1 MMKQGQLSITAIIL
15 TYNEEANLGKCLK
28 SVAGLVNEIIVVDSG
43 STDTTKRIAE
53 TFGAKFVVHTF
64 KNQAEQFNWA
74 LANTNPQ
81 GEWIMRLDADEE
93 LLPELKKEIAEKL
106 PALEAGTNGVVLR
119 RRTYFLGKWMRH
131 GGIYPTK
138 LLRIFR
144 RGKGSSEVRE
154 MDEHL
159 ILTEGSAVEFNN
171 DFIDDNRKPLREWFV
186 KHRGYAK
193 REASVY
199 WRERNADIADV
210 HEGQAGERR
219 QSKKIYYSFPPFIRA
234 FIFFLYR
241 YVIKL
246 GFLDGAKGFLFAVLQ
261 VLWYRSLVDI
271 EILRLWRVGAHN

>member
-1 MMKQGQLSITAIIL
+1 MMKQGQSSITAIIL
-15 TYNEEANLGKCLK
+15 TFNEEANLRKCLT
-28 SVAGLVNEIIVVDSG
+28 SIAGLVSEIIVVDSG
-43 STDTTKRIAE
+43 STDATKKIAE

-93 LLPELKKEIAEKL
+93 LLPELKKEIGEKL
-106 PALEAGTNGVVLR
+106 STLEAGVNGVILR

-138 LLRIFR
+138 QLRIFR
-144 RGKGSSEVRE
+144 RGKGMSEERE

-159 ILTEGSAVEFNN
+159 ILNEGRAVEFDN
-171 DFIDDNRKPLREWFV
+171 DFIDDNRKPLKEWFA

-193 REASVY
+193 REARVY
-199 WRERNADIADV
+199 WKERKADCAEV
-210 HEGQAGERR
+210 AEGQAGERR
-219 QSKKIYYSFPPFIRA
+219 RSKKLYYSFPPYIRA
-234 FIFFLYR
+234 FVFFVCR
-241 YVIKL
+241 YIVKL

-261 VLWYRSLVDI
+261 VLWYRSLVDT
-271 EILRLWRVGAHN
+271 EILRAWSRSGN